1 MFGAVARW
9 IRSGDEGDCG
19 TDRCLG
25 TEHPASADRDQRDRC
40 ESAGDFEGHRS
51 LLWLVGRVGRFAL
64 QADLAAAVNDNPKR
78 QRLFCTIVR
87 PVISNKQPSIS
98 LQGCAGSVV
107 GNWREITVRCAA
119 DSQQF

>member
-1 MFGAVARW
+1 
-9 IRSGDEGDCG
+9 
-19 TDRCLG
+19 
-25 TEHPASADRDQRDRC
+25 
-40 ESAGDFEGHRS
+40 
-51 LLWLVGRVGRFAL
+51 
-64 QADLAAAVNDNPKR
+64 VNDNPKR